1 MSMSDLMIV
10 ALVAFIS
17 MMLAFNVWT
26 AVAV

>member
-10 ALVAFIS
+10 ALVVFIS